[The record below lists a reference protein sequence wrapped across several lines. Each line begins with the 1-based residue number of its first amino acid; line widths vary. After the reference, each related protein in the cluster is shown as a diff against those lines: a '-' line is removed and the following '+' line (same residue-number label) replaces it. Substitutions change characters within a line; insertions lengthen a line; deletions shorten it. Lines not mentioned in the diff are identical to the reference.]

1 MKIYPFII
9 CPISSCHGSR
19 RVKRLFDFTTFLPA
33 CELACQYSLYSC
45 GGTLPNRVRTERII
59 VTSHCHGGKI
69 SGSQQSALTL
79 DRDGRKKR
87 MGYCFVPECNTA
99 QESHT
104 CQVFSFFFLPYLQGY
119 FCCWDP
125 QILLPPTTPPPHH
138 HHTHPTCSC
147 LYTPFTQDLI
157 SKCIFSK
164 MSPLHLLLYK
174 RWEICLF

>member
-1 MKIYPFII
+1 MSYFLLSRVTQGKETLWFYNLSASLRVSL
-9 CPISSCHGSR
+9 PIQPLQLWGYIAQQGAYRENNCD
-19 RVKRLFDFTTFLPA
+19 V
-33 CELACQYSLYSC
+33 
-45 GGTLPNRVRTERII
+45 TLPRWQNFW
-59 VTSHCHGGKI
+59 I
-69 SGSQQSALTL
+69 STVCL
-79 DRDGRKKR
+79 DRADGRKKR
-87 MGYCFVPECNTA
+87 MGYCFVPECNPA

-104 CQVFSFFFLPYLQGY
+104 CQVFSFFF
-119 FCCWDP
+119 FCHTCRATFAAEIQKFCYP
-125 QILLPPTTPPPHH
+125 QTTPPPHH